1 MHFVNYYQ
9 HMAEHIMI
17 LCYVGASIAH
27 WLIQILVSNNKLK
40 NFTSILWIL
49 YSAFI
54 MVEFAV

>member
-9 HMAEHIMI
+9 HMAEHITI

-27 WLIQILVSNNKLK
+27 WLLQMLVRNKELK

-49 YSAFI
+49 YSLFV
-54 MVEFAV
+54 MVEFAM